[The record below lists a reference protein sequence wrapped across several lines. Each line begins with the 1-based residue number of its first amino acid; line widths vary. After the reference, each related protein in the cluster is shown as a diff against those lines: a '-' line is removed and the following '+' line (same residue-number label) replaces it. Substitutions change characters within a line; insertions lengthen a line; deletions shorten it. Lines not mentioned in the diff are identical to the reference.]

1 MTETQEKPPAAWSR
15 LSDIWFAVNL
25 GIPFLETL
33 LILFGFNH
41 DRGRG
46 SFTQICALVVF
57 ALLVSANALLAWL
70 IGERRI
76 EKSIAIFIGSMLVS
90 GALIFAGLVV
100 LLLSGAI
107 GPRWE

>member
-1 MTETQEKPPAAWSR
+1 MTEPQEKPPSAWSR

-25 GIPFLETL
+25 GIPLLETL
-33 LILFGFNH
+33 LVLFGMNH

-57 ALLVSANALLAWL
+57 GLLVSTNALLAWL

-76 EKSIAIFIGSMLVS
+76 ERTIAIFIGSMLLS
-90 GALIFAGLVV
+90 GALIFAGIVV
-100 LLLSGAI
+100 LFLSGSL
-107 GPRWE
+107 GPHWG